1 VLGELRDLFEVGID
15 GVDGIIE
22 MDRVTTDWKSSA
34 GSKVA
39 SDWRSRAEPAV
50 PENLKEVI
58 FEVWS
63 V

>member
-1 VLGELRDLFEVGID
+1 
-15 GVDGIIE
+15 
-22 MDRVTTDWKSSA
+22 TDWKSSA
-34 GSKVA
+34 GSKVT

-58 FEVWS
+58 FEVGS